1 MKKLIAIISIF
12 SLFTCSRDD
21 LSGYLGGEDLN
32 GSINLSVI
40 LNQSFEGGTGSESPW
55 NHTFQESATITFIST
70 TSIYSRSVT
79 FDPNDLAN
87 FPATSLPYDTYT
99 WTIADVGADIAVSS
113 GLYVYGNSAAAFTVA
128 APTLTLPLI
137 LDTDFALV
145 TVSETD
151 LSSAGI
157 RQNAVN
163 TALTVQDGY
172 YYGYINSNFADYTL
186 SIVTTNNLGGSDT
199 ITNPVAYIH
208 YNYSVTAETLGEVGI
223 SLALSNVFTLE
234 DRDILA
240 VGDDDLDGV
249 PNAQDLCPGTRE
261 GAPVDANGCLDV
273 IELDAN
279 EVTIKAKPGAAA
291 GDQQELNGI
300 LYTVVDETMLRSMVA
315 NDEDVTAVVTTLVTD
330 MSYLFSNKDS
340 FNSDISSWDVSN
352 VTNMF
357 SMFWYARSFSQDLQ
371 FWDVSKVTNMGSLF
385 DKSGF
390 NGNVSTWNTGNVTE
404 MFAVFA
410 YTPFNQDIS
419 NWDVSKVTN
428 MHSMFEEATLFNQD
442 ISQWDVSSVISFLDM
457 FNRAFQFNQ
466 NISNWDVS
474 NASNMLRM
482 FQNADSFNQDLSIW
496 NVNSVTICEAFSLSA
511 DSFNLP
517 KPNFTNCTP

>member
-1 MKKLIAIISIF
+1 MNGA
-12 SLFTCSRDD
+12 
-21 LSGYLGGEDLN
+21 LN
-32 GSINLSVI
+32 GSVELKINIGNFFL
-40 LNQSFEGGTGSESPW
+40 GGTGAASPW
-55 NHTFQESATITFIST
+55 VHNLQQSADITFTST
-70 TSIYSRSVT
+70 TSVFTKSVT

-330 MSYLFSNKDS
+330 MNYLFQLNPT
-340 FNSDISSWDVSN
+340 FNQNIASWDVSN
-352 VTNMF
+352 VINMSF
-357 SMFWYARSFSQDLQ
+357 MFENTEFNSNISFWNVSNVTSMLYMFNNSPFNINIENWNVSKVINMAFMFRLTPFNQNIGSWDVSAVENMELMFEQSSFNQPIGN
-371 FWDVSKVTNMGSLF
+371 WDVSKVTSMNQ
-385 DKSGF
+385 
-390 NGNVSTWNTGNVTE
+390 
-404 MFAVFA
+404 MFQA
-410 YTPFNQDIS
+410 TPFNQHIGNWNVGNVTDMNGMFNGSSFDQNIS

-428 MHSMFEEATLFNQD
+428 MYNMFA
-442 ISQWDVSSVISFLDM
+442 
-457 FNRAFQFNQ
+457 
-466 NISNWDVS
+466 
-474 NASNMLRM
+474 NM
-482 FQNADSFNQDLSIW
+482 SFNQDLSNW
-496 NVNSVTICEAFSLSA
+496 NVTAVTQCTSFSVNNT
-511 DSFNLP
+511 DWTLP